1 MKVAIVGSRTYTNRK
16 KIKEFIFN
24 LKQKFGKELV
34 VVSGGQKDGA
44 DGYAKK
50 YSLEFNI
57 NYEEYPPQHY
67 NHNIHCVLDARNYSK
82 PYYVSNYFK
91 RNKQIAERCDRMVAF
106 VTGGKITNGT
116 EHVLGCAK
124 RLEKKYVIMD

>member
-57 NYEEYPPQHY
+57 NYE
-67 NHNIHCVLDARNYSK
+67 
-82 PYYVSNYFK
+82 
-91 RNKQIAERCDRMVAF
+91 
-106 VTGGKITNGT
+106 
-116 EHVLGCAK
+116 
-124 RLEKKYVIMD
+124 

>member
-44 DGYAKK
+44 D
-50 YSLEFNI
+50 
-57 NYEEYPPQHY
+57 
-67 NHNIHCVLDARNYSK
+67 
-82 PYYVSNYFK
+82 
-91 RNKQIAERCDRMVAF
+91 
-106 VTGGKITNGT
+106 
-116 EHVLGCAK
+116 
-124 RLEKKYVIMD
+124 